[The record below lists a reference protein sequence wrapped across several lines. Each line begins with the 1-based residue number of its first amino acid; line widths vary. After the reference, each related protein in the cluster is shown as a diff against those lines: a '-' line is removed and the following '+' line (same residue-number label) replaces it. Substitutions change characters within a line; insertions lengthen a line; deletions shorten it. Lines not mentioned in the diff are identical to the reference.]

1 MARYQGSPVR
11 RLALPFKGWAQR
23 FAFGLLVAAAVG
35 LMILGKAES
44 RFVETL
50 RVTVID
56 VTAPVLDVLSHPAA
70 TVAAVIDEF
79 RALTDLRGE
88 NARLHEENL
97 RLRQWHAVAQKL
109 TQENVAYKALLN
121 FVDDPRPSFITARV
135 IGDAGGAFVRT
146 VLLNA
151 GTGDGVRVGQAVT
164 NADGLVGR
172 VVEAGNRSSRILLLS
187 DLNSRVPVVI
197 ESTRVP
203 AILAGDNSDNPRLSF
218 LPRNAAVEPGQRV
231 VTSGHGGML
240 PPGVPV
246 GEVVA
251 VAADGVIRVRPYV
264 DWHSLEYMVVLD
276 FTLPGVLP
284 STSLAGPAGPL
295 P

>member
-1 MARYQGSPVR
+1 MAQFQGSSVR
-11 RLALPFKGWAQR
+11 RLALPIKGWVQR
-23 FAFGLLVAAAVG
+23 FAFGLLIAAAVG

-50 RVTVID
+50 RVTVTD
-56 VTAPVLDVLSHPAA
+56 VTAPVLEVLSHPAA
-70 TVAAVIDEF
+70 AMASAVEEF
-79 RALTDLRGE
+79 RELVHLRSE
-88 NARLHEENL
+88 NSRLREENL

-109 TQENVAYKALLN
+109 QQENVAYKSLLN
-121 FVDDPRPSFITARV
+121 IVDDPRPAFITARV
-135 IGDAGGAFVRT
+135 IGDAGGAYVRT

-151 GTGDGVRVGQAVT
+151 GTGEGVRVGQAVT

-172 VVEAGNRSSRILLLS
+172 VVEAGNRSARILLLT

-203 AILAGDNSDNPRLSF
+203 AILAGDNSDNPRLSY
-218 LPRNAAVEPGQRV
+218 LPRNASVSPGQRV

-240 PPGVPV
+240 PPGLPV
-246 GEVVA
+246 GEVVEM
-251 VAADGVIRVRPYV
+251 ADGVIRVRPFV
-264 DWHSLEYMVVLD
+264 DWHSLEYMRVLD

>member
-1 MARYQGSPVR
+1 MAQFQGSSVR
-11 RLALPFKGWAQR
+11 RLTLPVKGWVQR
-23 FAFGLLVAAAVG
+23 FAFGLLIAAAVG

-44 RFVETL
+44 SFVETL
-50 RVTVID
+50 RVTVTD
-56 VTAPVLDVLSHPAA
+56 VTVPVLEVLSHPAA
-70 TVAAVIDEF
+70 TMASAVEEF
-79 RALTDLRGE
+79 RKLAHLQGE
-88 NARLHEENL
+88 NVRLREENL

-109 TQENVAYKALLN
+109 QQENAAYKSLLN
-121 FVDDPRPSFITARV
+121 FVDDPRPAFITARV
-135 IGDAGGAFVRT
+135 IGDAGGAYVRT

-172 VVEAGNRSSRILLLS
+172 VVEAGNHSARILLLT

-203 AILAGDNSDNPRLSF
+203 AILAGDNSDNPRLSY
-218 LPRNAAVEPGQRV
+218 LPRNASVLPGQRV

-240 PPGVPV
+240 PPGLPV

-251 VAADGVIRVRPYV
+251 VVDGVIRVRPFI
-264 DWHSLEYMVVLD
+264 DWHSLEYIRVLD

-284 STSLAGPAGPL
+284 STSLASPAGPL

>member
-1 MARYQGSPVR
+1 MAQLQGSAAR
-11 RLALPFKGWAQR
+11 RLTLPVKGWVQR
-23 FAFGLLVAAAVG
+23 FAFALLIAAAVG
-35 LMILGKAES
+35 LMILGKIES

-50 RVTVID
+50 RVTVTD
-56 VTAPVLDVLSHPAA
+56 VAAPVLEVLSHPAA
-70 TVAAVIDEF
+70 TMASAVEEF
-79 RALTDLRGE
+79 RKLIHLQGE
-88 NARLHEENL
+88 NVRLREENL

-109 TQENVAYKALLN
+109 QQENAAYKSLLN
-121 FVDDPRPSFITARV
+121 FVDDPRPVFITARV
-135 IGDAGGAFVRT
+135 IGDAGGAYVRT

-172 VVEAGNRSSRILLLS
+172 VVEAGNHSARILLLT

-203 AILAGDNSDNPRLSF
+203 AILAGDNSNNPRLSY
-218 LPRNAAVEPGQRV
+218 LPRNASVSPGQRV

-240 PPGVPV
+240 PPGLPV

-251 VAADGVIRVRPYV
+251 VVDGVIRVRPLV
-264 DWHSLEYMVVLD
+264 DWHSLEYMRVLD